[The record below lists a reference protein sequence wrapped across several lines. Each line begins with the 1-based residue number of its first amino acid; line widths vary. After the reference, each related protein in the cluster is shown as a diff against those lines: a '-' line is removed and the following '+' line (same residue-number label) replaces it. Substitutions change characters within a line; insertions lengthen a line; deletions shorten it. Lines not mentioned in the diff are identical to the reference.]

1 MLLVQTSCRASLWP
15 VTLTV
20 NFTSTEIANEVSASR
35 VCLDVCPFLTD
46 PVENIQYPGL
56 FTRYF
61 RVSNRGDQ
69 Q

>member
-35 VCLDVCPFLTD
+35 V
-46 PVENIQYPGL
+46 GL
-56 FTRYF
+56 F
-61 RVSNRGDQ
+61 GCLPLPD
-69 Q
+69 